1 MPLVEILWPAFV
13 LAIML
18 VFVHAIFG
26 LEIIKRG
33 VIFTDLAIGQ
43 IAAIGMAISVAFFGG
58 EYQTLF
64 TLFFALG
71 AAVIIAYASKRVQKI
86 EAFIGL
92 LYALGISSM
101 MLILAKSS
109 EGMELFNKLSAAD
122 ILFTLPH
129 DLISSFAVY
138 ALVAVVMFFVYPR
151 TSGFVKELVFF
162 ISLGLTVT
170 SSVQL
175 AGVLVVFALLVAPAY
190 AASSQNFAKPLIFA
204 WIFGTVAIVAA
215 LVVSYLFDLPTGYTM
230 IFSVVLA
237 SLFFEFISGL
247 KTEQLG

>member
-1 MPLVEILWPAFV
+1 MSLVEILWPAFV

-18 VFVHAIFG
+18 VFIHAIFG

-43 IAAIGMAISVAFFGG
+43 IAAIGMAISVAFFAG
-58 EYQTLF
+58 EHQTLF
-64 TLFFALG
+64 TLFFAIL
-71 AAVIIAYASKRVQKI
+71 AAVIIAYASKKIQKM

-122 ILFTLPH
+122 ILFTLPQ
-129 DLISSFAVY
+129 DLFGSFIVY
-138 ALVAVVMFFVYPR
+138 ALIAIVMFFLYPK
-151 TSGFVKELVFF
+151 TSGFIKELVFF

-190 AASSQNFAKPLIFA
+190 AASSQNFTKPLVFA
-204 WIFGTVAIVAA
+204 WIFGTIAIVVA
-215 LVVSYLFDLPTGYTM
+215 LIVSYLFDLPTGYTM
-230 IFSVVLA
+230 IFSVVLS
-237 SLFFEFISGL
+237 SLIFEFIMNL
-247 KTEQLG
+247 KKSHN

>member
-1 MPLVEILWPAFV
+1 MSLVEILWPAFV

-18 VFVHAIFG
+18 VFIHAIFG

-43 IAAIGMAISVAFFGG
+43 IAAIGMAVSVAFFGG
-58 EYQTLF
+58 EYQALF
-64 TLFFALG
+64 TLFFALV
-71 AAVIIAYASKRVQKI
+71 AAVIIAYASKRVEKI

-122 ILFTLPH
+122 ILFTLPQE
-129 DLISSFAVY
+129 LAGSFVVY
-138 ALVAVVMFFVYPR
+138 ALIAMVMFFVYPR
-151 TSGFVKELVFF
+151 TSGFIKELLFF
-162 ISLGLTVT
+162 VSLGLTVT

-190 AASSQNFAKPLIFA
+190 AASSQNFAKPLMFA
-204 WIFGTVAIVAA
+204 CFFGTTATVAA
-215 LVVSYLFDLPTGYTM
+215 LVASYLFDLPTGYTM
-230 IFSVVLA
+230 IFSVVFAALV
-237 SLFFEFISGL
+237 FEFIANL
-247 KTEQLG
+247 KKSVSR